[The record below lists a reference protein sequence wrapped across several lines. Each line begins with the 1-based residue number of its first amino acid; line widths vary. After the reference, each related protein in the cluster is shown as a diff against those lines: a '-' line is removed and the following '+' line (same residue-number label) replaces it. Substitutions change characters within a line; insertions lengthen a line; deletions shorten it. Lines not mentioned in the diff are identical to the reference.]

1 MAAVALCATLA
12 LGVVAGCAG
21 TPPGGTAGGGGT
33 VDLDLDRTDLAGLEA
48 AMAAGRL
55 TSARLTT
62 FYTDRIAE
70 LDPQL
75 RAVVAVD
82 PTAAAQAAESDR
94 RRAAGEP
101 PRLLEGIPV
110 LVKDNTSTG
119 PQLPTTAGSTAL
131 AGSRPPA
138 AAIATRLRE
147 AGAVLLGK
155 TNLSEWSNFRSGRSS
170 SGWSAVGGLTR
181 NPHSPGRTACGS
193 SAGSAVA
200 VAAALAPVAIGTE
213 TDGSIVCPAATNGIV
228 GMKPT
233 LGTVSRSG
241 IVPISAEQDT
251 AGPMARSVADAA
263 RVLAAIAGPDPADPA
278 TAQAP
283 VPPLPA
289 TPAARD
295 LDGVRLGVL
304 RVAEGAS
311 PETDAAFAATL
322 RTLRDRGAV
331 LVDPVE
337 LPGSADAAG
346 AELTALVTEF
356 ARDIDAYLSSPG
368 VTGPASLAELVEYNR
383 RHADVEMPHWGQ
395 ELFEA
400 ALATGGDTGRAD
412 YRAARD
418 TATTLSRRDLDAALA
433 GHRLDAVIAPT
444 NSPAWPVEL
453 GAGDDFVL
461 GSSGAA
467 AMAGYPNITVPAGG
481 APDDDGGTLPL
492 GVSLIGP
499 RWGDAELLALAAA
512 VEAAL
517 PERVRPPLPAA
528 VLPADG

>member
-1 MAAVALCATLA
+1 M
-12 LGVVAGCAG
+12 
-21 TPPGGTAGGGGT
+21 
-33 VDLDLDRTDLAGLEA
+33 DLDLMDLADIEA
-48 AMAAGRL
+48 AMASGRL
-55 TSARLTT
+55 TSARLTSFCT
-62 FYTDRIAE
+62 ERITA

-75 RAVVAVD
+75 GAVVAVD
-82 PTAAAQAAESDR
+82 PTATATAAESDR
-94 RRAAGEP
+94 RRATGAP

-110 LVKDNTSTG
+110 LVKDSISTG

-131 AGSRPPA
+131 AGSRPPEA
-138 AAIATRLRE
+138 VIATRLRA

-181 NPHSPGRTACGS
+181 NPHSPERTACGS

-213 TDGSIVCPAATNGIV
+213 TDGSTVCPAATNGVV

-233 LGTVSRSG
+233 LGVVSRTG
-241 IVPISAEQDT
+241 IVPVSAEQDT
-251 AGPMARSVADAA
+251 AGPLARSVADAA
-263 RVLAAIAGPDPADPA
+263 RVLAAISGPDPADPV
-278 TAQAP
+278 TADAPARP
-283 VPPLPA
+283 VPARPA
-289 TPAARD
+289 PRD
-295 LDGVRLGVL
+295 LAGARLGVL

-322 RTLRDRGAV
+322 DTLRARGV
-331 LVDPVE
+331 VFVEVE
-337 LPGSADAAG
+337 LPGAAQAAE
-346 AELTALVTEF
+346 AELTALLTEF
-356 ARDIDAYLSSPG
+356 ARDIDAYLSSPE
-368 VTGPASLAELVEYNR
+368 VTGPGSLAELVEYNR
-383 RHADVEMPHWGQ
+383 RHAAVEMPYWGQ

-400 ALATGGDTGRAD
+400 ALATGGDTTCAG

-418 TATTLSRRDLDAALA
+418 AATSLNRRDLDAALT

-444 NSPAWPVEL
+444 NSPAWRIEL

-461 GSSGAA
+461 GSSSAA
-467 AMAGYPNITVPAGG
+467 AVAGHPNITVPAAG
-481 APDDDGGTLPL
+481 APQDDGGTLPL

-499 RWGDAELLALAAA
+499 RWADGELLALAAA

-517 PERVRPPLPAA
+517 PGRIVPPLPPA